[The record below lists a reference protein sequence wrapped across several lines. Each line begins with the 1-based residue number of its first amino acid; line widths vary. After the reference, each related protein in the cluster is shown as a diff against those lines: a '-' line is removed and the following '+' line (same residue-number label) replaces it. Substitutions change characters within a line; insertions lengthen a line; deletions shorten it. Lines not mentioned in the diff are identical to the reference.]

1 MFQYQ
6 QQYEHLPPTTA
17 LFHLPQ
23 PIPPAIFYRR
33 HCRRTGKVKFFNVAK
48 GYGFIIPN
56 QSQQQQ
62 EQQPE
67 LKSYKKQS
75 SSSPLLENKYNRIE
89 EGKKKKKLITHYYNN
104 TIIIDIKIF

>member
-1 MFQYQ
+1 MFQY

-17 LFHLPQ
+17 LFHPPQ
-23 PIPPAIFYRR
+23 PIPPAVFYRR

-62 EQQPE
+62 QQEQQPE
-67 LKSYKKQS
+67 LKPYKKQS

-89 EGKKKKKLITHYYNN
+89 EGKITI
-104 TIIIDIKIF
+104 TID